1 MGVCGW
7 VCVRAFMHAY
17 VCVWACMHVCV
28 CVCVC
33 VSVCVCAHAQAP
45 HLGIAAL
52 AIQLTNYINCSLAV
66 RTPLDSKMLPAS
78 L

>member
-1 MGVCGW
+1 MCARACVRSCMHMCVCG
-7 VCVRAFMHAY
+7 R
-17 VCVWACMHVCV
+17 ACMCVCV